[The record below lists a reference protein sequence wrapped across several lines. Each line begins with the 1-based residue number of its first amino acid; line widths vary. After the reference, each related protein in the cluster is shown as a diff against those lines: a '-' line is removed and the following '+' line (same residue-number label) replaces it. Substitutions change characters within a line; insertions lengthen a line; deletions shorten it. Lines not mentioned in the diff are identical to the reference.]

1 MRIKNTKKI
10 MQIIAKLDEFLDLLD
25 EQKFIE
31 FSKKYEAWDHHLAL
45 LSSCFS
51 EKADPVIPGAKSLVE
66 KRALLKNVAVQEAYV
81 RGFVAAF
88 QNLGIAFNFTP
99 SGLEIMAKLG
109 TDKST
114 LPQDGEFGAQSF
126 DLPYIPKNLE
136 HWRKAAEAGETVSVV
151 TDGYGR
157 SCILDESKLKK
168 GSKTHTIGPDDAY
181 RAHILDAVLYP
192 QEAALDESAVA
203 DSIPTDSAVHSPK
216 HYVGT
221 LGLEVSQVLLEFV
234 KNKSGLE
241 AHHWCSAVEYL
252 LRYAEKNGSEDL
264 EKAKVN
270 LEWLLEDVYAAE
282 ATGGG
287 NHAWRS

>member
-1 MRIKNTKKI
+1 MQIKNTKKI

-25 EQKFIE
+25 EQKFNE
-31 FSKKYEAWDHHLAL
+31 FSKKYEAWDHHLSV
-45 LSSCFS
+45 LSACFS
-51 EKADPVIPGAKSLVE
+51 EKDDPVIPGAKSLVE
-66 KRALLKNVAVQEAYV
+66 KRTLLKNVAVQEAYV

-99 SGLEIMAKLG
+99 TGLEIMAKLG

-114 LPQDGEFGAQSF
+114 LPKDGEFGAQAV

-136 HWRKAAEAGETVSVV
+136 HWREAANAGETVTVGINKAGHV
-151 TDGYGR
+151 
-157 SCILDESKLKK
+157 
-168 GSKTHTIGPDDAY
+168 
-181 RAHILDAVLYP
+181 HILDPSVYTF
-192 QEAALDESAVA
+192 EAAID
-203 DSIPTDSAVHSPK
+203 DSVPTDSAVHSPK

>member
-25 EQKFIE
+25 EQKFNE

-66 KRALLKNVAVQEAYV
+66 KRTLLKNVAVQEAYV

-99 SGLEIMAKLG
+99 TGLEIMAKLG

-114 LPQDGEFGAQSF
+114 LPVDSQYGAQVV

-136 HWRKAAEAGETVSVV
+136 HWREAAEAGETVTVGMNAAGHV
-151 TDGYGR
+151 
-157 SCILDESKLKK
+157 
-168 GSKTHTIGPDDAY
+168 
-181 RAHILDAVLYP
+181 HILDPSVYAF
-192 QEAALDESAVA
+192 EAAIA
-203 DSIPTDSAVHSPK
+203 DSVSTDSAVHSPK

>member
-1 MRIKNTKKI
+1 MQIKNTKKI

-25 EQKFIE
+25 EQKFTE

-51 EKADPVIPGAKSLVE
+51 EKSDPVIPGAKSLVE

-81 RGFVAAF
+81 RGFVSAF

-109 TDKST
+109 SDKST
-114 LPQDGEFGAQSF
+114 LPVDNKYGAQSF
-126 DLPYIPKNLE
+126 DLPPYIPKKFE
-136 HWRKAAEAGETVSVV
+136 YWRDAANADETVSVA
-151 TDGYGR
+151 TDAYGR
-157 SCILDESKLKK
+157 SCILDQSM
-168 GSKTHTIGPDDAY
+168 Y
-181 RAHILDAVLYP
+181 AH
-192 QEAALDESAVA
+192 ESAVA
-203 DSIPTDSAVHSPK
+203 DSIPTDSAVHSPA

-234 KNKSGLE
+234 KNKCGLE

-252 LRYAEKNGSEDL
+252 LRYAEKNGAEDL

-282 ATGGG
+282 ATKGV

>member
-1 MRIKNTKKI
+1 MQIKNTKKI

-25 EQKFIE
+25 EQKFTE
-31 FSKKYEAWDHHLAL
+31 FSKKYEAWDHHLVL

-66 KRALLKNVAVQEAYV
+66 QREILKNIAVQEAYV

-109 TDKST
+109 SDKSK
-114 LPQDGEFGAQSF
+114 LPQDGEFGAQSA

-136 HWRKAAEAGETVSVV
+136 HWREAANAGETVTVGINAAGHV
-151 TDGYGR
+151 H
-157 SCILDESKLKK
+157 ILDPSVYAHEI
-168 GSKTHTIGPDDAY
+168 GKTNTIGPDDAY
-181 RAHILDAVLYP
+181 RAHILDAALYGH
-192 QEAALDESAVA
+192 EAAID
-203 DSIPTDSAVHSPK
+203 DSIPTDSAVHSPA

-252 LRYAEKNGSEDL
+252 LRYAEKNGAEDL

-270 LEWLLEDVYAAE
+270 LEWLLEDVYAAKTTE
-282 ATGGG
+282 GG

>member
-1 MRIKNTKKI
+1 
-10 MQIIAKLDEFLDLLD
+10 MQIRNTQKLMKTIAKLDEFLDLLD
-25 EQKFIE
+25 EQKFNE
-31 FSKKYEAWDHHLAL
+31 FVEKYKKWNLRCRS
-45 LSSCFS
+45 LSVCFS
-51 EKADPVIPGAKSLVE
+51 EQLDSVIPGAKSLVKKE
-66 KRALLKNVAVQEAYV
+66 SLLNNLAVQEAYV

-88 QNLGIAFNFTP
+88 QDLGVAFNFSP
-99 SGLEIMAKLG
+99 SGIEIMAKLG
-109 TDKST
+109 RDKLT
-114 LPQDGEFGAQSF
+114 LPVDSQYGAQAV

-151 TDGYGR
+151 TDAYGR
-157 SCILDESKLKK
+157 SCILDESV
-168 GSKTHTIGPDDAY
+168 Y
-181 RAHILDAVLYP
+181 AH
-192 QEAALDESAVA
+192 EAALDESAVA
-203 DSIPTDSAVHSPK
+203 DSIPTDSAVHSPA

-234 KNKSGLE
+234 KNKCGLE

-282 ATGGG
+282 ATEGG

>member
-10 MQIIAKLDEFLDLLD
+10 MQIITKLDEFLDLLD

-51 EKADPVIPGAKSLVE
+51 EKADPVIPEAKSLVE
-66 KRALLKNVAVQEAYV
+66 KRALLKNIAVQEAYV

-109 TDKST
+109 SDKST
-114 LPQDGEFGAQSF
+114 LPQDGEFGAQAF

-136 HWRKAAEAGETVSVV
+136 HWRKAAEP
-151 TDGYGR
+151 
-157 SCILDESKLKK
+157 I
-168 GSKTHTIGPDDAY
+168 
-181 RAHILDAVLYP
+181 

-203 DSIPTDSAVHSPK
+203 DSIPTDSAVHSPA

-282 ATGGG
+282 ATEGG

>member
-66 KRALLKNVAVQEAYV
+66 KRTLLKNVAVQEAYV

-109 TDKST
+109 SDKST
-114 LPQDGEFGAQSF
+114 LPQDGEFGAQSA

-136 HWRKAAEAGETVSVV
+136 HWREAANAGETVTV
-151 TDGYGR
+151 GINEAG
-157 SCILDESKLKK
+157 
-168 GSKTHTIGPDDAY
+168 H
-181 RAHILDAVLYP
+181 AHILDPSVYAF
-192 QEAALDESAVA
+192 EAAID
-203 DSIPTDSAVHSPK
+203 DSIPTDSAVHSPA

-241 AHHWCSAVEYL
+241 AHHWYSAVEYL

-282 ATGGG
+282 ATEGG

>member
-10 MQIIAKLDEFLDLLD
+10 MQIIAKLDELLDLLD
-25 EQKFIE
+25 EQKFSE

-109 TDKST
+109 SDKST
-114 LPQDGEFGAQSF
+114 LSLDSQYGAQAV

-151 TDGYGR
+151 TDAYGR
-157 SCILDESKLKK
+157 SCILDQSV
-168 GSKTHTIGPDDAY
+168 Y
-181 RAHILDAVLYP
+181 AH
-192 QEAALDESAVA
+192 EAALDESAVA

-241 AHHWCSAVEYL
+241 AHHWCSAMEYL
-252 LRYAEKNGSEDL
+252 MRYAEKNGSEDL

>member
-1 MRIKNTKKI
+1 MQIKNTKKI
-10 MQIIAKLDEFLDLLD
+10 MQIIAKLDELLDLLD
-25 EQKFIE
+25 EQKFSE
-31 FSKKYEAWDHHLAL
+31 FSKKYESWDHHLSL

-66 KRALLKNVAVQEAYV
+66 KRTLLKNVAVQEAYV

-88 QNLGIAFNFTP
+88 QNLGISFNFTP

-136 HWRKAAEAGETVSVV
+136 HWREAAEAGETVTVA
-151 TDGYGR
+151 TDAYGR
-157 SCILDESKLKK
+157 SCILDQSV
-168 GSKTHTIGPDDAY
+168 Y
-181 RAHILDAVLYP
+181 AH
-192 QEAALDESAVA
+192 EAAVD

>member
-51 EKADPVIPGAKSLVE
+51 EKADPVIPVAKSLVE
-66 KRALLKNVAVQEAYV
+66 RRELLKNVAVQEAYV

-109 TDKST
+109 SDKST
-114 LPQDGEFGAQSF
+114 LPQDGEFGAQSA
-126 DLPYIPKNLE
+126 DLPYMPKNLE
-136 HWRKAAEAGETVSVV
+136 HWREAANAGETVTV
-151 TDGYGR
+151 GINEAG
-157 SCILDESKLKK
+157 
-168 GSKTHTIGPDDAY
+168 H
-181 RAHILDAVLYP
+181 AHILDPSVYAF
-192 QEAALDESAVA
+192 EADIA
-203 DSIPTDSAVHSPK
+203 DSIPTDSAVHSPA

-234 KNKSGLE
+234 KNKNGLE

-282 ATGGG
+282 ATEGG

>member
-1 MRIKNTKKI
+1 MQIKNTKKI

-25 EQKFIE
+25 EQKFDE
-31 FSKKYEAWDHHLAL
+31 FSRQYEAWNHHLSL
-45 LSSCFS
+45 LSVAFS
-51 EKADPVIPGAKSLVE
+51 EKADLVIPGAKSLVE

-99 SGLEIMAKLG
+99 SGLEIMAKIG
-109 TDKST
+109 SNKSK
-114 LPQDGEFGAQSF
+114 LPEDGKYGAQSF

-157 SCILDESKLKK
+157 SCVLAESV
-168 GSKTHTIGPDDAY
+168 Y
-181 RAHILDAVLYP
+181 AH
-192 QEAALDESAVA
+192 EAALDESAVA

>member
-1 MRIKNTKKI
+1 MQIKNTKKL
-10 MQIIAKLDEFLDLLD
+10 MKTIAKLDEFLDLLD
-25 EQKFIE
+25 EQKFNE

-66 KRALLKNVAVQEAYV
+66 KRALLKNIAVQEAYV

-88 QNLGIAFNFTP
+88 QHCGIAFNFTP
-99 SGLEIMAKLG
+99 TGLEIMAKLG
-109 TDKST
+109 SDKST
-114 LPQDGEFGAQSF
+114 LPVDSQYGAQAF

-136 HWRKAAEAGETVSVV
+136 HWRKAAEAGETVTVGINEAGHV
-151 TDGYGR
+151 
-157 SCILDESKLKK
+157 
-168 GSKTHTIGPDDAY
+168 
-181 RAHILDAVLYP
+181 HILDPSVYAF
-192 QEAALDESAVA
+192 EADIA
-203 DSIPTDSAVHSPK
+203 DSIPTDSAVHSPA

-252 LRYAEKNGSEDL
+252 LRYAEKNGAEDL